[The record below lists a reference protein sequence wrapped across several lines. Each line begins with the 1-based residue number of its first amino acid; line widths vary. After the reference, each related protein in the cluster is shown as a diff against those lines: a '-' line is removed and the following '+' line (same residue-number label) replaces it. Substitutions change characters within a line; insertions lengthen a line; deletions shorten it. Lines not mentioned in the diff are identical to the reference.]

1 MKISILFVEDEPSIR
16 NELSLFLKRYA
27 KNDLHIA
34 KNGKEG
40 LALFRTVKPDIVIS
54 DIRMPIMNGI
64 DMVKEIKKLNSK
76 QAIIFTT
83 AHSDSSFFLD
93 AIDMQVEGYLLKPI
107 DLKLLGEKI
116 KSISENIFIKRKYHE
131 QTVVM
136 DEIAYLQGNM
146 LSVLNENMEP
156 IFLNKK
162 WMKLLGVNTIKELDD
177 GICISRY
184 FQKKEGYFYP
194 SGDNI
199 CHWVD
204 ELYKMESDNRI
215 VAMKFHEDE
224 EIRAYIVS
232 FTYIKKTSHLI
243 VAFAEIT
250 HIEKEKASYRKQA
263 YTDTL
268 TKLYNRAKFNQ
279 ELEKAIMGAKASHG
293 KLSIILFDLDYF
305 KQINDTY
312 GHLVGDQILI
322 ELSMHIKMLIR
333 SNDLLARWGGE
344 EFVVLLPNTDTKGAG
359 ILAENMR
366 TAIETYAFSHDIRLT
381 CSFGVVGMGNSDKTA
396 VDLLKKADE
405 VLYMAKHQG
414 RNRVVI
420 AQ

>member
-27 KNDLHIA
+27 KDDLHIA
-34 KNGKEG
+34 ENGKEG
-40 LALFRTVKPDIVIS
+40 LALFRTLQPDIVIS

-64 DMVKEIKKLNSK
+64 DMVKEIKKINAK

-107 DLKLLGEKI
+107 DLKLLDEKI
-116 KSISENIFIKRKYHE
+116 KNISENIFIKKQYYE

-146 LSVLNENMEP
+146 LAVLNKDMKP

-162 WMKLLGVNTIKELDD
+162 WMELLGVNTLKELDED
-177 GICISRY
+177 KCISRY

-194 SGDNI
+194 SGENI
-199 CHWVD
+199 CRWVD
-204 ELYKMESDNRI
+204 ELYKMESDSRI

-224 EIRAYIVS
+224 EVRAYIVS
-232 FTYIKKTSHLI
+232 FTCIKKTNHLI
-243 VAFAEIT
+243 VTFAEIT
-250 HIEKEKASYRKQA
+250 HIEKEKATYRKQA

-279 ELEKAIMGAKASHG
+279 ELEHAIIGAKSSHG

-322 ELSMHIKMLIR
+322 ELSKHIKMLIR

-344 EFVVLLPNTDTKGAG
+344 EFVVLLPNTDTKGAA

-366 TAIETYAFSHDIRLT
+366 TAIETYIFSHDIRLT
-381 CSFGVVGMGNSDKTA
+381 CSFGVVGMENADKTA